1 MPTPD
6 LQGPDIQP
14 EARLDVFV
22 RQRSA
27 QLGLS
32 LTELC
37 RRAGISRQTLYELER
52 LPHKLPSLTT
62 VVALAQVLDVHPM
75 RLLQFVFELV
85 PMKSTHRRARA
96 GDRSAFVADITCPD
110 GTAVGPGQRFEKIWS
125 LQNVGTVPWT
135 GRALQ
140 CRDDEVAIYDTVG
153 ARVLVSPG
161 LRPDQRTVPLP
172 DVAPGETVSVAVWF
186 TAPGQPCSAISYWKL
201 VDADGRLCFPAA
213 AGLWVQVR
221 VVALAASAFANTV
234 KSA

>member
-1 MPTPD
+1 MTMSDSP
-6 LQGPDIQP
+6 GPEDG
-14 EARLDVFV
+14 RLDVFV

-62 VVALAQVLDVHPM
+62 VIALAQVLDVHPM

-85 PMKSTHRRARA
+85 PMKATHRRARA

-110 GTAVGPGQRFEKIWS
+110 GTVVGPGQRFEKIWS
-125 LQNVGTVPWT
+125 LQNVGTVPWV

-153 ARVLVSPG
+153 AKVLVSPG
-161 LRPDQRTVPLP
+161 LRPDQRTVALP
-172 DVAPGETVSVAVWF
+172 DVAPGDTVDVAVWF
-186 TAPGQPCSAISYWKL
+186 TAPSQPCSAISYWKL
-201 VDADGRLCFPAA
+201 VDADGELCFPAS
-213 AGLWVQVR
+213 AGLWAQVR
-221 VVALAASAFANTV
+221 VVALAASAFVSPEKTA
-234 KSA
+234 